1 MKDKKTNHIDNAF
14 GDIDIATKINAIY
27 KLAKWTLDNSSDIS
41 EYSDDEN
48 TILDELANFV
58 NEYESAFP
66 YSLHISLKDAAKRDL
81 LPCPYCGSDNVV
93 LESYKARKGYEAYV
107 QCNGGCM
114 AMQHTITYDT
124 LEEAEAEA
132 RRLWNTRTKY
142 FSPRDV
148 SLMTSAEI
156 EANYDDIV
164 KSMKNWRK
172 DE

>member
-1 MKDKKTNHIDNAF
+1 MTNQTEKTNITRYTQRDKDGRWYIEGSNGKLENDTHGRTYGAAIDR
-14 GDIDIATKINAIY
+14 
-27 KLAKWTLDNSSDIS
+27 LAVLENVASNTSSQMPQKPLTD
-41 EYSDDEN
+41 
-48 TILDELANFV
+48 
-58 NEYESAFP
+58 
-66 YSLHISLKDAAKRDL
+66 DL
-81 LPCPYCGSDNVV
+81 LPCPYCGSGNVV

-132 RRLWNTRTKY
+132 KRLWNTRTKY

-148 SLMTSAEI
+148 ALMTSAEI

-164 KSMKNWRK
+164 KSMKNWR
-172 DE
+172 EE